1 MTDVNQTNLEET
13 KQIILTKK
21 QFEKLIEIRE
31 LLDNSSETLDA
42 IDGEDS
48 LFNIGKQ
55 ISNAFGDIIN
65 SYNELSK
72 IINELDPNYYGTD
85 DLDF

>member
-31 LLDNSSETLDA
+31 LLDNS
-42 IDGEDS
+42 
-48 LFNIGKQ
+48 LFYHIR
-55 ISNAFGDIIN
+55 I
-65 SYNELSK
+65 
-72 IINELDPNYYGTD
+72 
-85 DLDF
+85 